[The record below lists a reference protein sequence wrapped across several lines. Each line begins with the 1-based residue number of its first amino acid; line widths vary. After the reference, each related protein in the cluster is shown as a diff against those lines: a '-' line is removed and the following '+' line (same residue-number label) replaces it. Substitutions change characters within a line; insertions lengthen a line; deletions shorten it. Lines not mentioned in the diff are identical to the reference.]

1 MFCQVIFSRYR
12 GAKFSLENARATTV
26 FIGEFLYFLYFL
38 PGWIR
43 KHAKEPRSHFWTE
56 QVALGKAPR
65 RFGL

>member
-1 MFCQVIFSRYR
+1 M
-12 GAKFSLENARATTV
+12 V

-43 KHAKEPRSHFWTE
+43 KHAKEARSRFWTE

-65 RFGL
+65 ASDCDAARNLWITV